1 MRLTLIILCA
11 ATLFSCSSD
20 KVNNSERIEDNTL
33 TNDTTEVFDEI
44 RENFIVAPDLRDLDF
59 IKFDTIY
66 RFSVKNVPGE
76 YIGAQI
82 DRGRISKT
90 SLENFE
96 FFVHPP
102 KDSIEIKIFAQ
113 IEGVREY
120 LYVVK
125 KKMK

>member
-1 MRLTLIILCA
+1 MREILIILC
-11 ATLFSCSSD
+11 TGILLSCSND
-20 KVNNSERIEDNTL
+20 NITNTKQVEDNTL
-33 TNDTTEVFDEI
+33 ATDTLDVFEEI
-44 RENFIVAPDLRDLDF
+44 RDKFVVSPDLRELDF
-59 IKFDTIY
+59 IRFDTIY
-66 RFSVKNVPGE
+66 TFSVKNVPGE

-82 DRGRISKT
+82 NRGRISKT
-90 SLENFE
+90 SHEDFE

-113 IEGVREY
+113 VEGVRED